1 MQQHISLKQSVII
14 VIYQQILRY
23 YCRTLQNKHG
33 HQVQNISRTFQ
44 ETYEFLQR
52 VQKIT
57 SVGCY

>member
-23 YCRTLQNKHG
+23 YCRTLQNKYG

>member
-1 MQQHISLKQSVII
+1 MQQHISLKQAVII
-14 VIYQQILRY
+14 VIYQQILRTIAAL
-23 YCRTLQNKHG
+23 CNKHG